1 MYIHSSI
8 FVPTL
13 YSILTLSFVFCF
25 LLPPRLSVLNILYL
39 LLMDTHMNPT
49 CDTPCGADRRC
60 LLQTSLVSISSGR
73 ARPSVVLCRALLD
86 FTTKKIWAV
95 HFQIVN
101 HFSQTDVKSNN
112 NSHKEE
118 LTNMPNWTMWADYTE
133 LAQIVRKGV
142 MSDSFWD
149 QGDLWA
155 LMRLAWWMC
164 RPQGKLMSYSFTVN
178 VYIPT
183 FTDGIC

>member
-1 MYIHSSI
+1 MSYILEACILKYLVTPYNELFFRNTFHCFFYMYIHSSI

-118 LTNMPNWTMWADYTE
+118 LTNMPN
-133 LAQIVRKGV
+133 
-142 MSDSFWD
+142 
-149 QGDLWA
+149 
-155 LMRLAWWMC
+155 
-164 RPQGKLMSYSFTVN
+164 
-178 VYIPT
+178 
-183 FTDGIC
+183 